1 MATIIK
7 LKRSTVADRVPTTSD
22 LVDGEVGINIA
33 DKKIY
38 VNNGGT
44 IVEVANMDGAAGNP
58 GSFTTLTAS
67 GATTLDG
74 AVTLGDATSDDVTV
88 TGYVASHIIPKTN
101 NTYDLGSS
109 TLRWRTAYLAASTL
123 DLGGATISSDGS
135 GTLSIAAAGA
145 TLPTGSKIGTELIAG
160 SDDTGTL
167 LRTDVPFFK
176 TGDLS
181 TSNAT
186 FTMKASGGGER
197 IFNDFTLATGSAITT
212 QEKTLFS
219 F

>member
-1 MATIIK
+1 MLILT
-7 LKRSTVADRVPTTSD
+7 RRV
-22 LVDGEVGINIA
+22 GESLMIG
-33 DKKIY
+33 
-38 VNNGGT
+38 
-44 IVEVANMDGAAGNP
+44 
-58 GSFTTLTAS
+58 
-67 GATTLDG
+67 
-74 AVTLGDATSDDVTV
+74 DDVTV

-145 TLPTGSKIGTELIAG
+145 TLPVGSKIGTEVIAG
-160 SDDTGTL
+160 ANDDGVL
-167 LRTDVPFFK
+167 LRKDIPFFK

-186 FTMKASGGGER
+186 FTMKGSGEGER
-197 IFNDFTLATGSAITT
+197 IFNDFTLANGNAITT
-212 QEKTLFS
+212 QGNTLFS

>member
-1 MATIIK
+1 MATVIK
-7 LKRSTVADRVPTTSD
+7 LKRSTTADNVPTTSD

-33 DKKIY
+33 DQKIY

-44 IVEVANMDGAAGNP
+44 IVEIANALGAAGNP

-74 AVTLGDATSDDVTV
+74 TVTLGDATSDDVTV

-101 NTYDLGSS
+101 NTYDLGTS

-160 SDDTGTL
+160 ANTDGTL

-176 TGDLS
+176 TGDLDDE
-181 TSNAT
+181 NAT

-197 IFNDFTLATGSAITT
+197 IFNDFTLATGDAITT